1 MDDLVNEWV
10 NKNFVALSI
19 PGGTH
24 FWYLRHWKSV
34 YGVIWLK
41 IIDFQLFCIKCNG
54 FHLFILTNTWERFAP
69 KKWIV
74 LVNILFLLLSPRTQS
89 RHTSH
94 FQAWY
99 QLSKV
104 ERPALTSE
112 TRPQQTLSIS
122 WPWEAAA
129 SGCLVVSR
137 GHRVN
142 WVLMVDSTGTEQKT
156 PQTESSVT
164 ASMIFRLSI
173 PRYSARGEGAMGHQ
187 LSSFFRTTSC
197 LRILAT

>member
-1 MDDLVNEWV
+1 MDDLMNEWITTLLLWV
-10 NKNFVALSI
+10 FQEAYIFEIWDIENQFMV
-19 PGGTH
+19 
-24 FWYLRHWKSV
+24 WYDLKS
-34 YGVIWLK
+34 WT
-41 IIDFQLFCIKCNG
+41 FQLFCIKCNG
-54 FHLFILTNTWERFAP
+54 SLFILTNTWERFAP
-69 KKWIV
+69 KKWNV
-74 LVNILFLLLSPRTQS
+74 LVNILFLLLPPRTQS
-89 RHTSH
+89 RNTSH

-137 GHRVN
+137 GYRVH

-164 ASMIFRLSI
+164 ASMIFRPTT